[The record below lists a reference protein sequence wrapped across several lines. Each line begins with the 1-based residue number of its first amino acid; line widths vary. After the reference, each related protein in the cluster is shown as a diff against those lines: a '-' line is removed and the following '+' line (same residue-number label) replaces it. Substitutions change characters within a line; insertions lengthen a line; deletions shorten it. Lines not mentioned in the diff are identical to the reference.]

1 MTSSVYI
8 EQCTIKRL
16 TNTARNLIPTL
27 LLLLLLLLLIIII
40 IIIII
45 PILKLLFMKVVKR
58 EANHQKP
65 TSKIIGRFQCT
76 TKGSECTEESEAQ
89 SREE

>member
-16 TNTARNLIPTL
+16 TNTARNLIPT
-27 LLLLLLLLLIIII
+27 LLLLLIIII

-65 TSKIIGRFQCT
+65 TSKIIGRFH
-76 TKGSECTEESEAQ
+76 KGSECTEESEAQ

>member
-16 TNTARNLIPTL
+16 TNTARNLIPT

>member
-27 LLLLLLLLLIIII
+27 LLLLLLLIII